1 MLQNFIYF
9 FKRKHILLSI
19 YIVRER
25 YGQNVLGDSEEKS
38 MSLVFAWDLRGFIS
52 SCVWCP
58 VRYPGTGQNKDRA

>member
-9 FKRKHILLSI
+9 FNRKCVLLSI

-38 MSLVFAWDLRGFIS
+38 MSLVFAWGLKGFIS
-52 SCVWCP
+52 GCGLVSC
-58 VRYPGTGQNKDRA
+58 